1 MIHLDTHIVVWL
13 SQRRERKLS
22 RAAAQIIRRE
32 TAVISPL
39 VGLELAYL
47 SEIDRLDA
55 DPERVMAEM
64 ASEFGIVQSS
74 ASYADV
80 CRTAV
85 RQTWTRDL
93 FDRLIVSNAIV
104 DGARLV
110 TADAR
115 ILDNFKDAVW

>member
-1 MIHLDTHIVVWL
+1 MIHLDTHVVVWL

-22 RAAAQIIRRE
+22 RAAAQIMRRE

-55 DPERVMAEM
+55 DPERIMAEM
-64 ASEFGIVQSS
+64 ASEFGIVQSV

-80 CRTAV
+80 SRTAV

-110 TADAR
+110 TADAK

>member
-22 RAAAQIIRRE
+22 RAAVQIMRRE

-55 DPERVMAEM
+55 DPERIMAEM

-74 ASYADV
+74 APYPDI
-80 CRTAV
+80 CRAAG

-93 FDRLIVSNAIV
+93 FDRLIVSNAII

-110 TADAR
+110 TADAK
-115 ILDNFKDAVW
+115 ILAHFKDAVW